1 MKSVI
6 ALAAMLASTV
16 TSAQDAP
23 SIEIKGARFD
33 QRREDTSSTLT
44 LGREELALHGD
55 RTLADALRRLPGVT
69 VGDGGIQMRGL
80 GNGYTQILLNGTP
93 APSGFALDTLPP
105 DAVERVEV
113 LRSASAIL
121 GTQGMAGTI
130 NIVLRKSVRRDER
143 DEHEIQLGWDSLH
156 GDVAPR
162 ITLQSSGKAD
172 GWSHNIGAVYT
183 GSRQATGSTIIDS
196 APDLRRTT
204 RTREENDG
212 KVLNLS
218 PRVNWTLPGGDTLSL
233 QSLVNLN
240 RRAIQLDSHEQ
251 VQLGDSGD
259 FQDVNS
265 LFRLRGLLLRSE
277 LIWQRTLESNAKL
290 ELKLGG
296 SHHPRA
302 TDYDFAGIPAGQL
315 LPTRRTVHGDIREN
329 AVSYSGKVSMPLGA
343 SGHALITG
351 WDGGGT
357 QRMQTRIE
365 HEYGPSSALNFI
377 KDDRYDGR
385 IDRLALFAEDEWRY
399 GANTV
404 SAGLRWESLTTAA
417 RDRHSAPVRQRSR
430 VLSPVLNWL
439 HKLEEGSQ
447 LRLGVSRTYKAPN
460 MLDLVPR
467 RFTSDNNNS
476 PTNPDEQGN
485 PALRPELAWG
495 VDAGI
500 DHYFGKSGLLSA
512 SLYARDIDNVT
523 LTTLYQENGR
533 WIAMPANQGKARAYG
548 GALELRAPVTQRLS
562 MRSNL
567 ALNRSRIAQV
577 PGPDNR
583 LDRQAPLSAGI
594 SADYRLSTL
603 TLSAEFNL
611 EAGRRSRT
619 SASYASTLPWQR
631 KLDLRAAWRLAP
643 GRMLRVA
650 VSDVLHQDSISSERY
665 DSTTSWRASQT
676 ISSTGPTLRFS
687 FEQKWSQ

>member
-1 MKSVI
+1 MKSAI
-6 ALAAMLASTV
+6 ALAAMLASTVSSV

-33 QRREDTSSTLT
+33 QRREDTASTLA
-44 LGREELALHGD
+44 LGREELAQHGD

-69 VGDGGIQMRGL
+69 VGDNGIQMRGL

-143 DEHEIQLGWDSLH
+143 EIQLGLDSLH
-156 GDVAPR
+156 GAVAPR
-162 ITLQSSGKAD
+162 FALQSSGKAD
-172 GWSHNIGAVYT
+172 GWSHNVGAVYT
-183 GSRQATGSTIIDS
+183 GSRQATERTIIDS
-196 APDLRRTT
+196 APDLLRTT
-204 RTREENDG
+204 RAHEQNDG

-218 PRVNWTLPGGDTLSL
+218 PRLNWTLPGGDTLSL
-233 QSLVNLN
+233 QNLVNVT
-240 RRAIQLDSHEQ
+240 RRAILLDSHER

-265 LFRLRGLLLRSE
+265 DFRLRGLLLRSE
-277 LIWQRTLESNAKL
+277 LIWQQALEGNAKL

-302 TDYDFAGIPAGQL
+302 TDFNFAGIPAGQL

-329 AVSYSGKVSMPLGA
+329 AVTYSGKYAMQLGA
-343 SGHALITG
+343 SGHALIAG

-357 QRMQTRIE
+357 QRMQTRVE
-365 HEYGPSSALNFI
+365 HEYGPSGALNFR

-385 IDRLALFAEDEWRY
+385 IDRLALFAEDEWRD

-404 SAGLRWESLTTAA
+404 SAGLRWESMTTEA
-417 RDRHSAPVRQRSR
+417 RDRHNASVRQRSK

-439 HKLEEGSQ
+439 HKREGGSQ

-460 MLDLVPR
+460 MLDLIPR

-476 PTNPDEQGN
+476 QTNPDEQGN

-495 VDAGI
+495 LDAGI

-523 LTTLYQENGR
+523 LTSLYLENGR
-533 WIAMPANQGKARAYG
+533 WIAMPSNQGKARTYG
-548 GALELRAPVTQRLS
+548 GALELRAPVSERLA
-562 MRSNL
+562 MRANL
-567 ALNRSRIAQV
+567 ALNRSRIAEV

-594 SADYRLSTL
+594 SADYRLSAL
-603 TLSAEFNL
+603 TLSAEFNF

-619 SASYASTLPWQR
+619 SSSYASTLPYQR
-631 KLDLRAAWRLAP
+631 KLDLRAAWRLTP
-643 GRMLRVA
+643 SRMLRLA
-650 VSDVLHQDSISSERY
+650 VSDVLHQDRIAGERY
-665 DSTTSWRASQT
+665 ENASSWRASQT
-676 ISSTGPTLRFS
+676 ISNTGATLRFS
-687 FEQKWSQ
+687 FEQKWSE